1 LDYKNRMILF
11 FILIAVIPIA
21 ALSAVFSFTVIKF
34 REEMTIVYEGF
45 VPNLAILSKNKS
57 DLSGI
62 RSDLVQ
68 FTSTSGDQKTA
79 RVMHMLG

>member
-1 LDYKNRMILF
+1 MDYKNRMILF